1 MCARVGTCVRLSA
14 CACVCNY
21 SHLSLN
27 RAKIE
32 VGKENKY
39 ARRHNLRVSDYC
51 QLHTAQRF
59 ESLFTNSM
67 CLFAVANFWK
77 WFIWYSRRWVQLV
90 PLCARRSQEVRML
103 LHQSLTAT
111 VSNVSTFFVFACSSD
126 VLALLVCALQMRML
140 ASTQLRRVLSK
151 RPRAYLPKA
160 RAFLRRCTAVT
171 TKCRHSR

>member
-39 ARRHNLRVSDYC
+39 ARRHNLRVSVYC

-59 ESLFTNSM
+59 E
-67 CLFAVANFWK
+67 
-77 WFIWYSRRWVQLV
+77 YSFHKFNV
-90 PLCARRSQEVRML
+90 PLCSSKLLKMVHMIQSPMGAAGATLRTSQPRGKNAAPPIPYSHCIKRKHVLCICLFFWCLSITRVCIADENAGVNTAPQSAFKTTSRIPTKGSRL
-103 LHQSLTAT
+103 FAPLH
-111 VSNVSTFFVFACSSD
+111 SSHNK
-126 VLALLVCALQMRML
+126 MP
-140 ASTQLRRVLSK
+140 S
-151 RPRAYLPKA
+151 
-160 RAFLRRCTAVT
+160 
-171 TKCRHSR
+171 